1 MIGLI
6 VTLLFLV
13 GIGAALYARA
23 LERGARDVDNEI
35 RRQRGNDQ

>member
-23 LERGARDVDNEI
+23 IDRGARNVDNEI
-35 RRQRGNDQ
+35 RRQQGGDQ